1 MLLAKVIDFSESLC
15 STYEKTIAIKEAM
28 GSAMIKP
35 AILGYWPAN
44 QLEKA
49 IMISDEIYPQTIWV
63 GRNRYFSI
71 PIKSRRA

>member
-1 MLLAKVIDFSESLC
+1 MSMLLAKVTDFSGSLC
-15 STYEKTIAIKEAM
+15 STYEKIIAIKDAI

-49 IMISDEIYPQTIWV
+49 IIEPANKIL
-63 GRNRYFSI
+63 
-71 PIKSRRA
+71 IKKIIKLNLLC